1 MLKNKITIITIL
13 TVIILALTLPIVR
26 AEDEPTQDTPVA
38 TDATTTNLPE
48 EGTPVEPNDSSE
60 VQPNG
65 SSETGATTDENF
77 KKTDVYLT
85 GDDVTIDYIV
95 DGNLFVF
102 ANNVTINS
110 QIGGDAFIFAN
121 SVTVGE
127 QGYIFSNLFSFAKNV
142 TVNGVVYDLYSAAET
157 TSINGYIYR
166 DIRVGS
172 NSISILGTVGR
183 NAYVDCNYLNFS
195 QGTDENAKHGII
207 NGNLQYSSK
216 EEIAIPEGVVAGETN
231 FEKEIFSDDNT
242 IQDKMVSLVT
252 FIVTVIVIWLICL
265 WLAPKFLKNSSALL
279 TSKKVLP
286 VIGFG
291 ILTPIV
297 AIILSVIFLI
307 LGITSTLS
315 LLLIIGL
322 ILLMAIGT
330 SIFVIAVNYIV
341 CDKLKV
347 QKTMGILGMLV
358 ASSIVLWA
366 IGLIP
371 VVGSIIEIIAVLLG
385 LGIVIS
391 SIVLKDKKQE
401 TETAE

>member
-13 TVIILALTLPIVR
+13 TVIILALTLPVVR
-26 AEDEPTQDTPVA
+26 AEDEPTQDTPVT

-48 EGTPVEPNDSSE
+48 DGTPAEPINSPE
-60 VQPNG
+60 TQPNG

-102 ANNVTINS
+102 ANNVTINA
-110 QIGGDAFIFAN
+110 QIGGDAFICAN
-121 SVTVGE
+121 SITVGE
-127 QGYIFSNLFSFAKNV
+127 QGYIFSNLFAFAKNV

-157 TSINGYIYR
+157 TSINGYVYR
-166 DIRVGS
+166 DVRVGS

-195 QGTDENAKHGII
+195 QGSEDSSKHGII

-216 EEIAIPEGVVAGETN
+216 EEIEIPEGVVAGETN
-231 FEKEIFSDDNT
+231 FEKDVFSSDNSIT
-242 IQDKMVSLVT
+242 SKMVSLVT
-252 FIVTVIVIWLICL
+252 FIVTVIAIWLICL
-265 WLAPKFLKNSSALL
+265 WLAPKFLKNSPALL

-315 LLLIIGL
+315 LLLIMGL
-322 ILLMAIGT
+322 VLLMAIGT

-371 VVGSIIEIIAVLLG
+371 VVGSIIEIVAVLLG

>member
-242 IQDKMVSLVT
+242 ITSKMVSLVT
-252 FIVTVIVIWLICL
+252 FIVTVIAIWLICL

-315 LLLIIGL
+315 LLLIMGL
-322 ILLMAIGT
+322 VLLMAIGT

>member
-157 TSINGYIYR
+157 TSITGYIYR

-216 EEIAIPEGVVAGETN
+216 EEISIPEGVVAGETN

-242 IQDKMVSLVT
+242 ITSKMVSLVT
-252 FIVTVIVIWLICL
+252 FIVTVIAIWLICL
-265 WLAPKFLKNSSALL
+265 WLAPKFLKNSPALL

-315 LLLIIGL
+315 LLLIMGL
-322 ILLMAIGT
+322 VLLMAIGT